1 MNEEK
6 AREIAISIQD
16 EFEELLAAKGIIVP
30 SDDREG
36 REEEAC
42 LHGTEYYE
50 MEDAVV
56 GVLMGEVREDE
67 GFQAES
73 ARRACCQE
81 AGSSTVAVRESVNGE
96 SRMR

>member
-1 MNEEK
+1 MTV
-6 AREIAISIQD
+6 AYYLVQ
-16 EFEELLAAKGIIVP
+16 P
-30 SDDREG
+30 DDREG

-42 LHGTEYYE
+42 LHGAEYYE

-81 AGSSTVAVRESVNGE
+81 TGSSTVAVRESVKVE
-96 SRMR
+96 FRIR